1 MGRFEI
7 TFTENHQYQFVLKAN
22 NGFAILYSNIFAD
35 KQTCYT
41 SINAVKMH
49 AQQLNNFIKK
59 ATTNENYYFF
69 LNSNDAEL
77 IGKSELYKSESARD
91 NAIYFVKINTKE
103 ATIEDYT
110 TITEKLWYS
119 A

>member
-1 MGRFEI
+1 MGTFEI
-7 TFTENHQYQFVLKAN
+7 TQTENNQYKFILKAN
-22 NGFAILYSNIFAD
+22 NGFAILYSNLFSEIED
-35 KQTCYT
+35 CYAN
-41 SINAVKMH
+41 IEVVKLH

-69 LNSNDAEL
+69 LNSNDGEL

-91 NAIYFVKINTKE
+91 NGIYFVKINTKE
-103 ATIEDYT
+103 ATVVDNSLALK
-110 TITEKLWYS
+110 KLWHS